1 MNPVRVPSLSFS
13 ILLALAAAGCQQDL
27 DQQDPDPP
35 VLDESNLPFS
45 NTWDSAGIN
54 IVENARPADTTR
66 LDWLIG
72 PDPSLTIGRQVG
84 EEAYLLHYAWDA
96 TRLPDGRIVVADRAS
111 SQLRVFDSTGTHV
124 ATWSGRGEGPGEFPP
139 YQLGDVEP
147 WPGDSIVAWY
157 SSGWRVA
164 VFDSEGNFGRS
175 FLGPGINQASYQ
187 VSRPRLVRKDGTVLA
202 VHDPES
208 ADTALVEIRGG
219 DGGLVASLGYHPKR
233 QRLYFS
239 RELRLGLWG
248 NLVMVS
254 SNDKYE
260 LKAFADD
267 GSLVRIVRREHE
279 SRVPR
284 PADILVSP
292 TLRPELRIPLEEEMR
307 KVPQSQLAP
316 NFPAFAEVMSDAA
329 GYLWV
334 QEFDP
339 PRERRPVP
347 LWTVFNPEGRVL
359 GFVETP
365 PGLEIYEIGEDYIL
379 GHAEDELGVEY
390 VQVWPLER
398 SGA

>member
-1 MNPVRVPSLSFS
+1 
-13 ILLALAAAGCQQDL
+13 
-27 DQQDPDPP
+27 
-35 VLDESNLPFS
+35 
-45 NTWDSAGIN
+45 
-54 IVENARPADTTR
+54 
-66 LDWLIG
+66 
-72 PDPSLTIGRQVG
+72 
-84 EEAYLLHYAWDA
+84 
-96 TRLPDGRIVVADRAS
+96 
-111 SQLRVFDSTGTHV
+111 
-124 ATWSGRGEGPGEFPP
+124 
-139 YQLGDVEP
+139 
-147 WPGDSIVAWY
+147 
-157 SSGWRVA
+157 
-164 VFDSEGNFGRS
+164 
-175 FLGPGINQASYQ
+175 
-187 VSRPRLVRKDGTVLA
+187 
-202 VHDPES
+202 
-208 ADTALVEIRGG
+208 
-219 DGGLVASLGYHPKR
+219 
-233 QRLYFS
+233 
-239 RELRLGLWG
+239 
-248 NLVMVS
+248 MVS

-260 LKAFADD
+260 LRAFAAD

-339 PRERRPVP
+339 PRERRPVL